1 VVTQEPEI
9 AGRGNRRPLGHLREL
24 VVIGIARLLGA
35 QAVNQTIDIRDRE
48 SRDLNVE
55 LGIQADEVLEFL
67 REDLVVPGGI
77 ER

>member
-1 VVTQEPEI
+1 
-9 AGRGNRRPLGHLREL
+9 LGHLREL